1 MPNNNNNNA
10 TRKEYLQHNRY
21 CRTFG
26 QTSPKHMEQ
35 VIAFVFA
42 SIRTQTFLLPKLMKE
57 WRKRGIKSSWIWGNK
72 KNGIAYIRKNRT
84 NLYNRMMSIIKA
96 KKAFMQHD
104 LIMLFLEVPG
114 LGIPK
119 SAFVV
124 QLLTGMSG
132 CMDVHNIR
140 KYLPEADASKGTPS
154 MLQTSG
160 NSEAIKIKK
169 VHEYQELVKKA
180 GGSQS
185 MWIDWCNHI
194 AVLQPKYFNG
204 GKDVSKLHQEC
215 IR

>member
-1 MPNNNNNNA
+1 
-10 TRKEYLQHNRY
+10 
-21 CRTFG
+21 
-26 QTSPKHMEQ
+26 MEQ

-57 WRKRGIKSSWIWGNK
+57 WRKRGVKSSWIWGNK
-72 KNGIAYIRKNRT
+72 KNGIAYIRKNRRD
-84 NLYNRMMSIIKA
+84 LYNRMMSIIKA

-132 CMDVHNIR
+132 CMDVHNLR
-140 KYLPEADASKGTPS
+140 KYLPEADTSKGTPN
-154 MLQTSG
+154 MFQTSRL
-160 NSEAIKIKK
+160 NRHTQSEK
-169 VHEYQELVKKA
+169 VFDYIDLVEKA
-180 GGSQS
+180 GGSTS
-185 MWIDWCNHI
+185 MWIEWCNHI

-204 GKDVSKLHQEC
+204 GKEVSKLHQEC